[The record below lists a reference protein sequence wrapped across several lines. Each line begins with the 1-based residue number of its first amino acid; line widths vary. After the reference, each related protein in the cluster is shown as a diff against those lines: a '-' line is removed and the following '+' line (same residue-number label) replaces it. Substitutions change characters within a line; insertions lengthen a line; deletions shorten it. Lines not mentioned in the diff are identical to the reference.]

1 MEITESNLDA
11 PSAKLDEELRPLII
25 AEMKKL
31 GINTDVLSPLTNA
44 QLSDLLYGMN
54 KLTILNKRCS
64 SAAKSNSGT
73 DTASLLSSIDKKLL
87 KELVVSKGDV
97 SMVALSRTLQVP
109 LTTLQRRRK
118 RIEDLLVRTFSLKYQ
133 EFAVRQI
140 TFLLTTEG
148 HSGAS
153 VSKQVLTLVGI
164 TRAVQ
169 TLSNAV
175 DLQIDAVVKTNRE
188 IADLAEQIK
197 AIKGVRTVTWFE
209 SIAVLGEKKDT
220 DLSIIDSA

>member
-1 MEITESNLDA
+1 MEITEFGPDVTSTKSDGESR
-11 PSAKLDEELRPLII
+11 PSII

-31 GINTDVLSPLTNA
+31 GINTDVLGPLTNA

-54 KLTILNKRCS
+54 KLTILNKQCS
-64 SAAKSNSGT
+64 SAAKGNSTT

-87 KELVVSKGDV
+87 KELIVSKGSV

-133 EFAVRQI
+133 EFAMRQI

-148 HSGAS
+148 HSSAS
-153 VSKQVLTLVGI
+153 ISKQVLTLVGI

-175 DLQIDAVVKTNRE
+175 DLQIDAVVKTNKE

-220 DLSIIDSA
+220 DLSIIDFA